1 MSINPLEESIM
12 PSTAATVEEPVSSE
26 QLDHVAGEKD
36 RLIVV
41 REGKE
46 VAAVVPLEDLEIL
59 EELDDLLEQA
69 DIEAAR
75 KEAQEKGTVA
85 LGEVKA
91 RLGL

>member
-1 MSINPLEESIM
+1 M
-12 PSTAATVEEPVSSE
+12 PSTVAMVEEPVSPE
-26 QLDHVAGEKD
+26 LLDRVAGEKD

-46 VAAVVPLEDLEIL
+46 VAALVPLEDLEIL

-75 KEAQEKGTVA
+75 KEAHQEGTIT
-85 LGEVKA
+85 LREVKA